1 MTDQKKSASRFRTWS
16 WPLRG
21 TRQSQCCNLDRD
33 PNLMALFFLLVVF
46 GFIVLLI
53 VAFIFPPTKWAQW
66 MSSADKNKDKDNK
79 K

>member
-1 MTDQKKSASRFRTWS
+1 
-16 WPLRG
+16 
-21 TRQSQCCNLDRD
+21 
-33 PNLMALFFLLVVF
+33 MALFFLLVVF

-66 MSSADKNKDKDNK
+66 MSSAHKNKDKDNK